1 MTEFYPHLKHAH
13 VALVLLSGS
22 LFLVRGAFV
31 QMGSEWPMRAS
42 LRYSSYIIDT
52 LLVAAAIA
60 LVWILPAAMFH
71 NGWLTVKLVLLIAY
85 IVLGSVGL
93 KRGRSRRQ
101 RAIGYA
107 GAILLFAAMY
117 AVARTHDP
125 LGPIVILRSW
135 MAG

>member
-1 MTEFYPHLKHAH
+1 MTEFYPQLKHAH
-13 VALVLLSGS
+13 IALVLLSGS

-31 QMGSEWPMRAS
+31 QMGADWPMRPS
-42 LRYSSYIIDT
+42 LRYSSYVIDT
-52 LLVAAAIA
+52 LLIAVAIM
-60 LVWILPAAMFH
+60 LVWILPAALFQ
-71 NGWLTVKLVLLIAY
+71 NGWLTVKLVLLVAY

-93 KRGRSRRQ
+93 KRGRNRPQ
-101 RAIGYA
+101 KAAGYA

-125 LGPIVILRSW
+125 LGPIVMLRGW